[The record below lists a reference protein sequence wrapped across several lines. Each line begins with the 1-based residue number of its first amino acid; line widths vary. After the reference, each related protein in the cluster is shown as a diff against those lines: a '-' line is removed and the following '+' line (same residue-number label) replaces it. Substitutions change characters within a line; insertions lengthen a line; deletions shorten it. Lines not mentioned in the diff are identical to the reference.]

1 MGAVID
7 RYEIRKVLGEG
18 ATSKVYLAHDPK
30 MDREVAVKLLASN
43 APFEVRERFRLEAK
57 AIATLKHPN
66 IVELYDYSGPDA
78 ADLFLVM
85 EYVPGSSLYVITREH
100 GPMSEAT
107 ALCVGHELTLALEHA
122 HAHHIVHRDLKPENV
137 LLSQGRIVLTDFGAV
152 KAVALDN
159 PLGVSSVHTRTKMVG
174 TPGFMPPEQFDGRGI
189 GERSDIFSLG
199 ATLYNLTT
207 GRIPYEGGSVEDT
220 YKNLKGGRYVDPREH
235 HPLLSP
241 DFCRLLAGAL
251 APNPK
256 ARYGNAAEFRREIL
270 GIVGSHGVTEI
281 RSELSRY
288 EGSPAIVA
296 VEQRERSLGV
306 LLRDLK
312 VALKDRDLEQGRA
325 LIERIQ
331 TIAPLDE
338 RVQQV
343 SEGVMRPVAQAE
355 AVRSARRVWLAV
367 GFVTG
372 AFAGGLVVWLAR

>member
-1 MGAVID
+1 MSAID
-7 RYEIRKVLGEG
+7 RYEVRNVLGEG

-78 ADLFLVM
+78 QDLFLVM
-85 EYVPGSSLYVITREH
+85 EYIPGRSLYVVTREH

-107 ALCVGHELTLALEHA
+107 ALCVGHELALALDHA

-137 LLSQGRIVLTDFGAV
+137 LLSSGRIVLTDFGAV

-189 GERSDIFSLG
+189 DQRSDIFSLG

-207 GRIPYEGGSVEDT
+207 SRIPYEGGSVEQT
-220 YKNLKGGRYVDPREH
+220 YKNLKSGRYVDPREH

-256 ARYGNAAEFRREIL
+256 SRYKSAAQFKEQIL
-270 GIVGSHGVTEI
+270 GLIGSHGVTEI

-312 VALKDRDLEQGRA
+312 VALKDRDVEQARA
-325 LIERIQ
+325 LIDRIQ

-343 SEGVMRPVAQAE
+343 SEGVMRPVAQA
-355 AVRSARRVWLAV
+355 ASARGARWAWLGMGFVAGAVAGGLAVWLA
-367 GFVTG
+367 G
-372 AFAGGLVVWLAR
+372 